1 MTEKTGFFRRHKKLL
16 IVLAVLLTLGVV
28 VMANLRSRREKTVKV
43 TVGKVE
49 KHDLTSIISAS
60 GEIKPKKNINISAQ
74 VPGRI
79 IKIGVVEGQDV
90 KAGDFLLKL
99 DSTQYEA
106 NADRDQNF
114 IRAARADMIQSEAR
128 LQRDKNALDRQQK
141 LFAEDL
147 ISKEQ
152 LEAAQAQFDVAQA
165 QANAI
170 GFQIKQAEASL
181 KSTMDSLTKT
191 TYNSPIDGVITSLR
205 VEEGEVAI
213 IGTMNNPGTVLLT
226 IADLSV
232 MEVEV
237 EVDETDVVG
246 VTLDQTAKIRVD
258 AFPDT
263 VFTGKVT
270 EIGSSAIQPTTGV
283 SSTQES
289 KDFQGRRHPGQPLPQ
304 AQARTVGL
312 GRHRRGREEAG
323 PGRPHLRPRPQGQ
336 AGSRQD
342 RTGRSEGGRGR
353 LRRRERAGQVRPG
366 REGYRR
372 RHADRDRLRPRRGA
386 GHRHR
391 ALRLPARAQGRRS
404 DQGGREEGRQD
415 IMSGAD
421 PVILAEDLWQVY
433 QLDEQK
439 VEALRGVTL
448 TVERGEF
455 VAIMGPSGSGK
466 STLMNLIGCLDTPT
480 SGTYRLNGK
489 LVSAM
494 SEDELAFTRNREI
507 GFVFQVFNLLLPG
520 FGLPQRRAAAHLC
533 GHEEGRARGQG
544 PAGPGAGRDE
554 GPDDA

>member
-1 MTEKTGFFRRHKKLL
+1 MTEKTSFFRRHKKPL
-16 IVLAVLLTLGVV
+16 IVLAVVLTLGVV

-90 KAGDFLLKL
+90 KTGDFLLKL

-114 IRAARADMIQSEAR
+114 IRAAHADMIQSEAR

-165 QANAI
+165 QTNAI

-246 VTLDQTAKIRVD
+246 VDLEQTAKIRVD

-270 EIGSSAIQPTTGV
+270 EIGSSAIQPTTGI

-289 KDFQGRRHPGQPLPQ
+289 KDFEVVVTLDNPSRKLKPGLSASADIVVAEKKQ
-304 AQARTVGL
+304 ALAVPISALVLRDKPVADKTAPA
-312 GRHRRGREEAG
+312 EAK
-323 PGRPHLRPRPQGQ
+323 
-336 AGSRQD
+336 
-342 RTGRSEGGRGR
+342 E
-353 LRRRERAGQVRPG
+353 
-366 REGYRR
+366 
-372 RHADRDRLRPRRGA
+372 
-386 GHRHR
+386 
-391 ALRLPARAQGRRS
+391 
-404 DQGGREEGRQD
+404 EEGVYIVENERVKFVPVVKGIAGGMLIEIVSGLDEGQD
-415 IMSGAD
+415 IVTGPYASLRELKDGVLIKAD
-421 PVILAEDLWQVY
+421 VKKDA
-433 QLDEQK
+433 K
-439 VEALRGVTL
+439 
-448 TVERGEF
+448 
-455 VAIMGPSGSGK
+455 
-466 STLMNLIGCLDTPT
+466 T
-480 SGTYRLNGK
+480 S
-489 LVSAM
+489 
-494 SEDELAFTRNREI
+494 
-507 GFVFQVFNLLLPG
+507 
-520 FGLPQRRAAAHLC
+520 
-533 GHEEGRARGQG
+533 
-544 PAGPGAGRDE
+544 
-554 GPDDA
+554 